1 MVQVQRRLPISYL
14 GYWKECSSLLDNLS
28 FFGPVCKCEY
38 FYSCIIIM
46 VTKDHVELKNKYL
59 RQMCTYAVIQ

>member
-28 FFGPVCKCEY
+28 FFGP
-38 FYSCIIIM
+38 FYNALFVSVNIFTP
-46 VTKDHVELKNKYL
+46 VL
-59 RQMCTYAVIQ
+59 